1 MSNEELAQQIQAGRK
16 ELMPALWDGVKGF
29 VFQEAK
35 KAAALEQSING
46 KCADRPH
53 GASNDKKEERTLG
66 LVYDFFDTGYLAVY
80 EAAHKY
86 DASRGTLFLTFLDYY
101 LKKHFNALR
110 IELSGWS
117 RSSYRNVQNDKKLE
131 KVPHKALPID
141 SLNRP
146 ILGENSDD
154 AIELG
159 DTIAAPEDQY
169 EAIVDKSFISSL
181 HKRLSSL
188 LDRLPPEQSHAIQL
202 RYYSCLSHKDIAA
215 LTDTPP
221 EKVPQIIKDGM
232 NRLRKFA
239 AAGELDDYIER
250 HTNYYTRVSVDAF
263 QSSGTSAVELI
274 CIHREEM
281 RRGIVEKLNHRK
293 VDTDDANHT
302 DKLHN

>member
-35 KAAALEQSING
+35 KAALEQSING

-53 GASNDKKEERTLG
+53 GASNDKKKERTLG

-86 DASRGTLFLTFLDYY
+86 DASRGALFLTFLDYY

-131 KVPHKALPID
+131 KVPHKALTID
-141 SLNRP
+141 SLNRQ
-146 ILGENSDD
+146 ILGEGSDD

-159 DTIAAPEDQY
+159 DTIADPDNQYEEMANKNFIESLHNRLASLLARLAPE
-169 EAIVDKSFISSL
+169 E
-181 HKRLSSL
+181 R
-188 LDRLPPEQSHAIQL
+188 RAIQL
-202 RYYSCLSHKDIAA
+202 RYYKELPLKTIAE
-215 LTDTPP
+215 LTNVPQ
-221 EKVPQIIKDGM
+221 EKVSQTINRGM
-232 NRLRKFA
+232 DKLRKFA
-239 AAGELDDYIER
+239 AAGELDNYIER
-250 HTNYYTRVSVDAF
+250 HTNYFTRVSVDAF
-263 QSSGTSAVELI
+263 QSSGTSAVKLI
-274 CIHREEM
+274 CMRREEM
-281 RRGIVEKLNHRK
+281 RRGIIEKLNKRK
-293 VDTDDANHT
+293 VDAENAKQTGKPYN
-302 DKLHN
+302 

>member
-16 ELMPALWDGVKGF
+16 ELMPELWDAVKGF
-29 VFQEAK
+29 VAQQAY
-35 KAAALEQSING
+35 KAACLEDSINE
-46 KCADRPH
+46 K
-53 GASNDKKEERTLG
+53 TG
-66 LVYDFFDTGYLAVY
+66 LDTYNDFFNTGYIAVY
-80 EAAHKY
+80 EAANKFNPE
-86 DASRGTLFLTFLDYY
+86 RGVQFLTCLGYY
-101 LKKHFNALR
+101 LKKHFGILR
-110 IELSGWS
+110 AQLSGWS
-117 RSSYRNVQNDKKLE
+117 HGTYA
-131 KVPHKALPID
+131 KAQKETTVD
-141 SLNRP
+141 SLNRQ
-146 ILGENSDD
+146 IQGDGSDD

-159 DTIAAPEDQY
+159 DTIADPEDQY
-169 EAIVDKSFISSL
+169 EELANKSFIESL
-181 HKRLSSL
+181 HNRLASL
-188 LDRLPPEQSHAIQL
+188 LARLPPEQSRAIQL
-202 RYYSCLSHKDIAA
+202 RYYSCLSHKNIAA

-239 AAGELDDYIER
+239 AAGELDNYIER